1 LEEEMLLK
9 ELREKVYYY
18 CTALPKYELGHG
30 SQGNI
35 SALDPETGLIAIKP
49 SAINYDVMKP
59 EDICVVDKFG
69 NHVEGKWK
77 STSETPMHTIFYR
90 ERPDVGAVIHT
101 HAPYATV
108 FGVINE
114 PIPPILTEA
123 STGIGGPV
131 RVAAY
136 QTPGTDALA
145 QGALTEMGND
155 VCIILAH
162 HGLLAVGLD
171 LEKAFDTTL
180 AVETSARLVILAR
193 SMGAKVNTIPQSEI
207 DLLRKMYLEKYHPHS
222 A

>member
-1 LEEEMLLK
+1 MLLK
-9 ELREKVYYY
+9 ELREKVHYY
-18 CTALPKYELGHG
+18 CMCLVTHELGHG

-49 SAINYDVMKP
+49 SAINYDVLKP
-59 EDICVVDKFG
+59 EDICVVDKYG
-69 NHVEGKWK
+69 KHVEGKWK

-90 ERPDVGAVIHT
+90 SRPDVGAVIHA
-101 HAPYATV
+101 HAPYTTV

-123 STGIGGPV
+123 STCIGGPV

-136 QTPGTDALA
+136 KRPGTDELAEDALK
-145 QGALTEMGND
+145 EMGKD

-162 HGLLAVGLD
+162 HGLLAVGAD
-171 LEKAFDTTL
+171 LEKAFDTIL
-180 AVETSARLVILAR
+180 AVETSARLVIMAR
-193 SMGAKVNTIPQSEI
+193 SMGANVNTVAQSEI
-207 DLLRKMYLEKYHPHS
+207 DVLRNMYLEKYHPYT